1 MPSAINSLVS
11 QIFGALST
19 LSPFAKAVSVAAT
32 ALVSSLV
39 NMAFAG
45 SFDTSSIVVLGV
57 GVLSA
62 VVAYLVP
69 NTQKPAPV
77 VPPVK

>member
-1 MPSAINSLVS
+1 MTSAIQALIQQVFN
-11 QIFGALST
+11 ALST

-45 SFDTSSIVVLGV
+45 SFDTTSIVVLGC
-57 GVLSA
+57 GVLAS
-62 VVAYLVP
+62 VIAYLVP
-69 NTQKPAPV
+69 NAQPV
-77 VPPVK
+77 AKK

>member
-1 MPSAINSLVS
+1 MSSPINALIG
-11 QIFGALST
+11 QIFAALST
-19 LSPFAKAVSVAAT
+19 LSPFAKAVSTAAT

-45 SFDTSSIVVLGV
+45 SFDTTSIVVLGC
-57 GVLSA
+57 GLLGA

-69 NTQKPAPV
+69 NKPAPA
-77 VPPVK
+77 KK